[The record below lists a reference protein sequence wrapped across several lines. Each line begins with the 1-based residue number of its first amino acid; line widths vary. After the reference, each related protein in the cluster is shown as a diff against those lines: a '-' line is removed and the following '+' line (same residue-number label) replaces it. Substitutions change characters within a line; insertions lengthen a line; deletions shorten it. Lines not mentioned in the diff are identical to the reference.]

1 MLSLFIITNSE
12 NVRLL
17 IDNEPVPLK
26 NRGRTNT
33 KEARVDLGKGEH
45 LVRITTFADMA
56 QSNWQRWLVVYWLN
70 LFCGEIEVTCQDAM
84 QNTIET
90 DCEYKITLGEDDAK
104 ITYEPEMH
112 RLYVS
117 PSMPVLKLSDRRK
130 RSETAWKRI
139 MAFYIM
145 PLYFIAIAIPLAA
158 SLTSVYAF
166 FRGVVWVGALLA
178 IIATILWFAVFVP
191 AKKVLRDNQ
200 SEMQFEIE

>member
-17 IDNEPVPLK
+17 IDNEPLPLK

-33 KEARVDLGKGEH
+33 KEAMVDLGKGEH

-56 QSNWQRWLVVYWLN
+56 QSNWQRWLAVYWLN

-90 DCEYKITLGEDDAK
+90 DCEYKITLGEDDAN
-104 ITYEPEMH
+104 ITCEPEMH
-112 RLYVS
+112 RLHTS
-117 PSMPVLKLSDRRK
+117 PSMPVQKLSDTKK

-139 MAFYIM
+139 MAFYII
-145 PLYFIAIAIPLAA
+145 PLFVIAIAIPLVA
-158 SLTSVYAF
+158 SLASVYAF
-166 FRGVVWVGALLA
+166 FRGVAWVGVLLA
-178 IIATILWFAVFVP
+178 VIAVVLWFTVFLP
-191 AKKVLRDNQ
+191 AKKVLRDNLRFK
-200 SEMQFEIE
+200 ETKV